1 MTLVRRSLGEG
12 GNMLTRAAVLCLML
26 GATTVVIANARRSE
40 TAVTRTSF
48 ASFPMSIGGWQATVD
63 PPLEDDIL
71 KVLGVD
77 DYLSRIYYRPDAAVG
92 LFMGFYGSQRQGDTI
107 HSPLNCLPGAGWE
120 PVHQGRLT
128 IANADPSTSLGAG
141 GAGRDITVN
150 RYIVQKGLE
159 RQLVLYWYQSHG
171 RVVASE
177 YWSRAFLIN
186 DAIRLNRTD
195 GSLVRVIAPIPVNA
209 DDDGAAAEQLAE
221 EFVRVIFPQLSAYL
235 PN

>member
-1 MTLVRRSLGEG
+1 MNHL
-12 GNMLTRAAVLCLML
+12 LTRAAVLCLML
-26 GATTVVIANARRSE
+26 AVTTVILGNARRSE
-40 TAVTRTSF
+40 TPVARTTF
-48 ASFPMSIGGWQATVD
+48 DSFPMTLGAWQATVD

-77 DYLSRIYYRPDAAVG
+77 DYLSRLYYKSSGAAVG
-92 LFMGFYGSQRQGDTI
+92 LYMGYYGSQRQGDTI

-120 PVHQGRLT
+120 PVSVGRLAIT
-128 IANADPSTSLGAG
+128 NAD

-150 RYIVQKGLE
+150 RYVVQKGLD

-177 YWSRAFLIN
+177 YWSRALLIN

-195 GSLVRVIAPIPVNA
+195 GSIVRVIAPIDA
-209 DDDGAAAEQLAE
+209 DDGGASAERVAE
-221 EFVRVIFPQLSAYL
+221 EFVRTLFPALPEYL

>member
-1 MTLVRRSLGEG
+1 MKNV
-12 GNMLTRAAVLCLML
+12 MVRAAVLCLML
-26 GATTVVIANARRSE
+26 GATTVLLANARRTE
-40 TAVTRTSF
+40 TPVARTSF
-48 ASFPMSIGGWQATVD
+48 DSFPMTLAGWRATVD
-63 PPLEDDIL
+63 PPLEPEIL

-77 DYLSRIYYRPDAAVG
+77 DYLSRIYYTPSGTAAVG
-92 LFMGFYGSQRQGDTI
+92 LYMGYYGSQRQGDTI

-120 PVHQGRLT
+120 PVSEGELA
-128 IANADPSTSLGAG
+128 IANAD
-141 GAGRDITVN
+141 GAGRDIIVN

-171 RVVASE
+171 RVVANE

-195 GSLVRVIAPIPVNA
+195 GSMVRVIAPIAVNA
-209 DDDGAAAEQLAE
+209 DDNGAAAQRLAE
-221 EFVRVIFPQLSAYL
+221 DFVRVLFPQLPTFL